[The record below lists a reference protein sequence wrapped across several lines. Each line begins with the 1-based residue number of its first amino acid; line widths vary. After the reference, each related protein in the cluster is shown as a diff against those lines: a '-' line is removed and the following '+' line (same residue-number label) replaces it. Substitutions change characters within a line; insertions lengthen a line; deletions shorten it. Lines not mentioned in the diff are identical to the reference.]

1 MAINFR
7 SRSRQG
13 GFPSPTDIRARAA
26 TPRGDPRRC
35 FWVALPGPFTTR
47 LALPHTLAAFPAL
60 RALVVAVLPYA
71 LLSYLAS
78 PAKHGFLA
86 VLFADGTLLETFEDP
101 TGDVLSRLTDAAPF
115 HGDVYFASPSS
126 PVLTRIPDDKVDY
139 DHAREEKRRRP
150 KYVSPN
156 RGVM

>member
-1 MAINFR
+1 M
-7 SRSRQG
+7 
-13 GFPSPTDIRARAA
+13 
-26 TPRGDPRRC
+26 
-35 FWVALPGPFTTR
+35 
-47 LALPHTLAAFPAL
+47 LALAKTARRGADFGFLWYRELYLELSQQIQFPIELSLPWILAEHAARGGPGSDAVPADRLLAA
-60 RALVVAVLPYA
+60 LPYA
-71 LLSYLAS
+71 LLTYLAS